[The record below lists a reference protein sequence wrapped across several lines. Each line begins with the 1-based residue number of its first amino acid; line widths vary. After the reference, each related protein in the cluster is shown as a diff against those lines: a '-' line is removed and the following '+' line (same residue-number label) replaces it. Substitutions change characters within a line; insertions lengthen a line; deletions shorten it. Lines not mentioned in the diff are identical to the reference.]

1 MEKLE
6 HETKATSSSLTKQNI
21 YQNVSKQTL
30 KLIFYIINYLAS
42 KGSRKSSNMK
52 QNIYQD
58 INLLNQFSILIL
70 AWTIAY
76 RSILEEKL
84 GLKLNQFP
92 IFPSR
97 TNLSIKASILDLL
110 NSRPTI
116 SVNFRF
122 RQRVKPRDIHH
133 VPPVFQR
140 IGRSYQSCVDVE
152 SGESI
157 SHLDSKRARRVVQ
170 VMEGRCRRD
179 WRIGCGRRNG
189 KTRERVWGLGEAKN
203 TKNASR
209 FDTRERCTIDACTCV
224 HTGP

>member
-1 MEKLE
+1 
-6 HETKATSSSLTKQNI
+6 
-21 YQNVSKQTL
+21 
-30 KLIFYIINYLAS
+30 
-42 KGSRKSSNMK
+42 MK

-189 KTRERVWGLGEAKN
+189 KTRERVGVGGGEKHEKCIALWYTRTMHDRRLHVCTHGSIKLECPATPDHRSWRS
-203 TKNASR
+203 TKDGR
-209 FDTRERCTIDACTCV
+209 KR
-224 HTGP
+224 